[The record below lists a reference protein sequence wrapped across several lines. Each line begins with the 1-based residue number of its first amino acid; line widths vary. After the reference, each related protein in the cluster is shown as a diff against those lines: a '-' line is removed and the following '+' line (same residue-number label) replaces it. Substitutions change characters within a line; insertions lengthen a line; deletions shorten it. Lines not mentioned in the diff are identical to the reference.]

1 MHNNRIRISK
11 QQLHQIQARTSIY
24 LRAAMDG
31 DNKLFAIREV
41 INSIIY
47 LIFLKSNSGQYS
59 SHYCTPSM
67 KYLGS
72 KVFRS
77 DETAHRII
85 SQLVNLHLIHKL
97 IRRKSKSGNWLPNA
111 YYPGSVL
118 GRIIDRLLN
127 PRPRHTSPSVKN
139 DRQLILNQ
147 INTRT
152 ASSEG
157 ERFSWRELGK
167 NIFRGGGQINEP
179 NS

>member
-24 LRAAMDG
+24 LRAVMDG

-41 INSIIY
+41 INCIIY

-77 DETAHRII
+77 DETAQRII

-97 IRRKSKSGNWLPNA
+97 IKRKSHDGNWIPNA

-139 DRQLILNQ
+139 DRQITINQ
-147 INTRT
+147 VNTRT

-157 ERFSWRELGK
+157 EQFSWAELGK
-167 NIFRGGGQINEP
+167 SIFRGGGHNIEP
-179 NS
+179 TR